1 MSDISPKA
9 RIGMRVQFL
18 GSGDAFGSGGRLQ
31 TCILLHAEGTRILV
45 DCGTTA
51 LIAMRRFG
59 VDPNDIS
66 AIVLTHLHGD
76 HFGGIP
82 FFILDGQLVSKRTSS
97 LLVAGP
103 PSTRDRL
110 SQAMEVLFPGSS
122 TVQRAFPVEVVSL
135 QPRQSEH
142 FGPVIV
148 TPHLVTH
155 ASGAPAFALRFESAG
170 KSIAYSGD
178 TEWTEGVA
186 VAGQDADLFIAEAY
200 FYDKR
205 IRYHLDYVTLVA
217 QLPTFNPKRVVLT
230 HASEEMLTHVS
241 DIRHEMAQDGMVID
255 V

>member
-1 MSDISPKA
+1 MSNISPKA
-9 RIGMRVQFL
+9 RLGVRVQFL

-31 TCILLHAEGTRILV
+31 TCILLHAEGMRILV

-59 VDPNDIS
+59 VDPNDLS

-82 FFILDGQLVSKRTSS
+82 FFILDGQLVSKRTAS
-97 LLVAGP
+97 LLIAGP
-103 PSTRDRL
+103 PSTRERL

-122 TVQRAFPVEVVSL
+122 AVQRGFPVEVMSL
-135 QPRQSEH
+135 QPGQSDRI
-142 FGPVIV
+142 GPFTL
-148 TPHLVTH
+148 TPHLVNH
-155 ASGAPAFALRFESAG
+155 ASGAPAYALRFESAG
-170 KSIAYSGD
+170 KVITYSGD
-178 TEWTEGVA
+178 TEWTEGLA

-200 FYDKR
+200 FYDKPV
-205 IRYHLDYVTLVA
+205 RYHLDYATLVV

-230 HASEEMLTHVS
+230 HASAEMLEHVRE
-241 DIRHEMAQDGMVID
+241 IRHEMAEDGMVID

>member
-1 MSDISPKA
+1 
-9 RIGMRVQFL
+9 MRVQFL
-18 GSGDAFGSGGRLQ
+18 GSGDAFGSGGRMQ

-97 LLVAGP
+97 LLIAGP
-103 PSTRDRL
+103 PSTRERL
-110 SQAMEVLFPGSS
+110 FQAMEVLFPGSS
-122 TVQRAFPVEVVSL
+122 TVQRGFSVEVVSL
-135 QPRQSEH
+135 QP
-142 FGPVIV
+142 GPPERIGPFVV
-148 TPHLVTH
+148 TPHLVNH
-155 ASGAPAFALRFESAG
+155 ASGAPAYALRFESAG
-170 KSIAYSGD
+170 KAIAYSGD
-178 TEWTEGVA
+178 TEWTAGVA
-186 VAGQDADLFIAEAY
+186 AAGHDADLFIAEAY
-200 FYDKR
+200 FYDKP
-205 IRYHLDYVTLVA
+205 IRYHLDYATLVA

-230 HASEEMLTHVS
+230 HASAEMLKHVRE
-241 DIRHEMAQDGMVID
+241 IRHEMAQDGMVIE